1 MNFKMFIA
9 VLMLM
14 FSFCSVKEVNIVNAS
29 DTTVAQD
36 EMVLNVIKMI
46 DSLPNECSLKDE
58 ESVKKCRAAFENLSS
73 SQKVEV
79 NNLLVLLEKENQ
91 IAVLYSEI
99 NYVASLIETLPDV
112 ENFDIDKE
120 QKLNE
125 VMSKYNDLDNL
136 QKSLVN
142 NYQKLLNLSSK
153 LNKIYNAIEE
163 ITILINNLPSK
174 DLIDNS
180 IYNSVDKIEIIYNT
194 MSDLQKQK
202 ISNLNIYLEIKDTI
216 KKIEILKASIDN
228 IPKQLT
234 NDYFSILEN
243 IQNEYLKLSP
253 SQKTMVTNYETF
265 YSLYLSILDAQ
276 EFNDSINELINYI
289 NLENKYL
296 LDYLFE
302 KYNSFNDNQKVFI
315 TNYQKL
321 IMTQEKI
328 EEEEMYFEQAKV
340 VIELINKLPLD
351 ISLENKELVREVRL
365 KYDSLHDNSK
375 KYIDNYHLLLE
386 AEVKISK
393 LENDE
398 YAKSL
403 DELYDELN
411 KTLDD
416 VSNIKEETIKNE
428 EESKKLIEDIK
439 KFIEDTKENEEK
451 GFNKYIII
459 AIGLVSVF
467 IIVAIIYIFSLNHK
481 KISIDNEQI

>member
-29 DTTVAQD
+29 DTTVVQD

-163 ITILINNLPSK
+163 IT
-174 DLIDNS
+174 
-180 IYNSVDKIEIIYNT
+180 T
-194 MSDLQKQK
+194 
-202 ISNLNIYLEIKDTI
+202 
-216 KKIEILKASIDN
+216 LKASIDN

-243 IQNEYLKLSP
+243 IQNEYLKLSS

-276 EFNDSINELINYI
+276 EFNDSINELINFFASSKSPSGLI
-289 NLENKYL
+289 ISSKDLRL
-296 LDYLFE
+296 MP
-302 KYNSFNDNQKVFI
+302 QK
-315 TNYQKL
+315 
-321 IMTQEKI
+321 
-328 EEEEMYFEQAKV
+328 
-340 VIELINKLPLD
+340 
-351 ISLENKELVREVRL
+351 
-365 KYDSLHDNSK
+365 
-375 KYIDNYHLLLE
+375 
-386 AEVKISK
+386 
-393 LENDE
+393 
-398 YAKSL
+398 
-403 DELYDELN
+403 
-411 KTLDD
+411 
-416 VSNIKEETIKNE
+416 
-428 EESKKLIEDIK
+428 
-439 KFIEDTKENEEK
+439 
-451 GFNKYIII
+451 
-459 AIGLVSVF
+459 
-467 IIVAIIYIFSLNHK
+467 
-481 KISIDNEQI
+481 